1 MFVVYS
7 PEGRS
12 FIGAAQNLPVLK
24 VDPAQRIK
32 ASPKASLEDMRMEPD
47 HSNPHFRE
55 KAALKQYQHVQ
66 QPETQRHT
74 VVKVEEIMTTP
85 VITMDLHTSI
95 EEAWKLMDERN
106 IHHLPVMEDNQLIGM
121 CSRTDVLKRVILNER
136 GELEQAMPEGVDV
149 IMQSEV
155 VTAKQGTE
163 IRQVAMALTQYHI
176 GALPIIDEEENLV
189 GIVTLSDLV
198 KRLSEQPPVE
208 LYI

>member
-24 VDPAQRIK
+24 VDPAKRIK

-55 KAALKQYQHVQ
+55 QAALKQYQHVQ
-66 QPETQRHT
+66 QPEMQRHT

-106 IHHLPVMEDNQLIGM
+106 IHHLPVMENNQLIGM
-121 CSRTDVLKRVILNER
+121 CSRTDVLKRVILNEQ
-136 GELEQAMPEGVDV
+136 GELELAMPEGVVV

-176 GALPIIDEEENLV
+176 GALPIIDEEEKLV

-198 KRLSEQPPVE
+198 KRLSQQPPVE